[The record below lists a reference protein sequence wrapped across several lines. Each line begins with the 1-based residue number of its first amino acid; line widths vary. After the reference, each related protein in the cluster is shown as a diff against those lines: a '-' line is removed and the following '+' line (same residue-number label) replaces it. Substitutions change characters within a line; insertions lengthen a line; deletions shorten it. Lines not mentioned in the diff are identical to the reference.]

1 MFTGITDV
9 TDFPFACNTKRD
21 TDSRGKTQR
30 ERERDPLGS
39 PSAVE
44 GGEVITD
51 VINTLESGLI

>member
-1 MFTGITDV
+1 MLLISHLPAIQKG
-9 TDFPFACNTKRD
+9 
-21 TDSRGKTQR
+21 TQTVGVR
-30 ERERDPLGS
+30 HKERERDPLGS